1 MAKNNAKPEKVL
13 PLDQG
18 DFWQEENVGF
28 FGIEPPKPTK
38 DEEAFEELKDADEKI
53 PAEAFEKKKPEAEEE
68 QVEDEDFTFGAEK
81 PATATDT
88 TPAPAAS
95 EKNEN
100 SKPEE
105 INPDEEVQFFTT
117 LAKTLT
123 EKGIFQNVEIKD
135 GDIIDGE
142 KLIELQDQE
151 IEARLEETFESFF
164 QEMDEDGIAF
174 LKYKKAG
181 GDTRT
186 FLNAYSQSLELPTS
200 DLSTEEGQEK
210 MLRYYYKNI
219 EKLDAEDVD
228 DRIEWAKEGKKMEK
242 LSLKYSKIV
251 TEMEQQRRDQ
261 VLLETQEAE
270 RAAADSRKE
279 FETSLVKTLQAAEE
293 IEGVPVTKE
302 DKASLGTYLSKPVVK
317 IGKNKYITG
326 MQADIQKIWQDKDRS
341 KLLLLAKFV
350 KAGLKLEG
358 VEKKAVTKKVAEV
371 KKAVF
376 TQRNTAGVSGGSGE
390 GERKSLADYW

>member
-95 EKNEN
+95 EKNPK
-100 SKPEE
+100 SEE

-228 DRIEWAKEGKKMEK
+228 DRIEWAK
-242 LSLKYSKIV
+242 
-251 TEMEQQRRDQ
+251 
-261 VLLETQEAE
+261 
-270 RAAADSRKE
+270 
-279 FETSLVKTLQAAEE
+279 
-293 IEGVPVTKE
+293 
-302 DKASLGTYLSKPVVK
+302 
-317 IGKNKYITG
+317 
-326 MQADIQKIWQDKDRS
+326 
-341 KLLLLAKFV
+341 
-350 KAGLKLEG
+350 
-358 VEKKAVTKKVAEV
+358 
-371 KKAVF
+371 
-376 TQRNTAGVSGGSGE
+376 
-390 GERKSLADYW
+390 

>member
-28 FGIEPPKPTK
+28 FGIEPPKPAK
-38 DEEAFEELKDADEKI
+38 DEKAFEELKDADEGI

-135 GDIIDGE
+135 GDTIDGE

-242 LSLKYSKIV
+242 LSLKYSKVV

>member
-95 EKNEN
+95 EKNPK
-100 SKPEE
+100 SEE

-242 LSLKYSKIV
+242 LSLKYSKTV

>member
-28 FGIEPPKPTK
+28 FGIEPPKPAK
-38 DEEAFEELKDADEKI
+38 DEKAFEELKDADEGI

-135 GDIIDGE
+135 GDTIDGE

-242 LSLKYSKIV
+242 LSLKYSKTV